1 MAERCTAEQVL
12 ELLNDDFDVSGG
24 DEEEIVMLETVQ

>member
-24 DEEEIVMLETVQ
+24 DEEIVMLETVQ